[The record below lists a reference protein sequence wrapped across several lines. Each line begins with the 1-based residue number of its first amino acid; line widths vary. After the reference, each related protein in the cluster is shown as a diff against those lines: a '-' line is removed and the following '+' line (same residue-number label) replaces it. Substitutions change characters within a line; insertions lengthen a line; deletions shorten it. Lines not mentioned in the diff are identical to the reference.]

1 MEWVFWWK
9 KFAKT
14 VKLVLIEFTNLG
26 IFKMLMYLDVIAI
39 ACFVLFILLLIRR
52 ARRIRKTGNYS
63 NAGRFT
69 IFLSWL
75 LLIVFFI
82 SISGIAYGATN
93 PTGFDHLQTV
103 AADQVAK
110 VSHHHQSS
118 AESQTKESSHTRP
131 SQSTEPKKVIWS
143 PETPQLKSGE
153 ARVTFTVPQSTTVMI
168 KGHLH
173 HQQYGK
179 ISADDHAKKST
190 IKFTYAGQYDVEIN
204 QDGVQHT
211 ATLTVK

>member
-1 MEWVFWWK
+1 
-9 KFAKT
+9 
-14 VKLVLIEFTNLG
+14 
-26 IFKMLMYLDVIAI
+26 MLMYLDVIAI
-39 ACFVLFILLLIRR
+39 VCFVLFILLLIRR
-52 ARRIRKTGNYS
+52 AHRIRKTGNYS
-63 NAGRFT
+63 NAGKFT

-82 SISGIAYGATN
+82 SISGIAYGAAN

-110 VSHHHQSS
+110 VSHHDQSS
-118 AESQTKESSHTRP
+118 AKLQTRASKHNHPAE
-131 SQSTEPKKVIWS
+131 STEPKKVSWS

-153 ARVTFTVPQSTTVMI
+153 AKVTFTVPKSTTVVI

-179 ISADDHAKKST
+179 ISTDDRSKKST

-204 QDGVQHT
+204 QDGDQHT